1 MEAVI
6 SILAIVA
13 VIWFIYFFGT
23 VEHKFPKASELKD
36 KKETKAENHL
46 PNASELKKKETKA
59 DNHSLETSELK
70 NNIPGFEK
78 SKPTEEQA
86 KIKSQKSLDML
97 YAESHGMWVCRFCE
111 TINDGGARYCDAC
124 GAKK

>member
-1 MEAVI
+1 MEAII
-6 SILAIVA
+6 SIVAIVA
-13 VIWFIYFFGT
+13 VIWIIYFISKP
-23 VEHKFPKASELKD
+23 EHRFPKASEPTD
-36 KKETKAENHL
+36 KKETAAENH
-46 PNASELKKKETKA
+46 SR
-59 DNHSLETSELK
+59 ETSELK

-78 SKPTEEQA
+78 QNATEKQEN
-86 KIKSQKSLDML
+86 IKSQKSLDML

>member
-1 MEAVI
+1 MVAVI
-6 SILAIVA
+6 LILAIVA
-13 VIWFIYFFGT
+13 IIWLIYFFGN

-36 KKETKAENHL
+36 KKEDKTEKL
-46 PNASELKKKETKA
+46 SRG
-59 DNHSLETSELK
+59 TSELK

-78 SKPTEEQA
+78 SKPTEEKA

>member
-1 MEAVI
+1 MEAII
-6 SILAIVA
+6 SIVAIVA
-13 VIWFIYFFGT
+13 VIWFIYFISKG
-23 VEHKFPKASELKD
+23 EHKFP
-36 KKETKAENHL
+36 NV
-46 PNASELKKKETKA
+46 SELKKKEEKTEKHSPDVPERKTKIE
-59 DNHSLETSELK
+59 DKTEKLSRGTSELK

-78 SKPTEEQA
+78 PKPTEEQV
-86 KIKSQKSLDML
+86 KTKSQKSLDML